1 MFKHLKLLLKKE
13 AEIKLPPNLTRAEK
27 KRIEEIKDR
36 VSKKRKVPVTA
47 QESIPFVKMYPS
59 GICKVDDSFYSGTIQ
74 FEDINYKAVKKEDK
88 TEFFEEWCS
97 FLNFF
102 DSSVRF
108 ELTYLNQKTDVKS
121 LEKILRIEHRE
132 DGLNEVRDEFNEM
145 LLKQLKKGHHGLT
158 RTKYLTF
165 GIHAASLKEAKAKL
179 KHIEEDILNNFKR
192 IKVEA
197 KTLNGKERLQVMH
210 AQFHLGS
217 DEKFYFD
224 WKWLASSGLNCKDFI
239 APSSFAFTKGRSFQ
253 VGGLYEAVSC
263 LSITAPEIS
272 DQMLTDLLNT
282 ESSQIVTMHVRSVE
296 QSEALKMVKR
306 IISEL
311 DKSKID
317 EQKKALRSGYDMD
330 ILPSD
335 LVSFGNDAKDL
346 FREIQNQNERMF
358 LLTFLVLN
366 TGRTEQ
372 ELENNIF
379 RTASIAQQK
388 NCNLIRLDYQQEQGL
403 MSHLPL
409 AKNLIPIHRG
419 LTTSSTAI
427 FVPFCTKE
435 LFQKEKG
442 AIYYGINCISK
453 NIILVDRKK
462 LKNPNALIVGTPGG
476 GKSMATKREII
487 HVFFVTGD
495 HIMITDPEDEYTPLV
510 ILFHGQVIKIS
521 PSSQD
526 YINPME
532 ISLDYAADENPIALK
547 VDFLFSFCELILD
560 RKNGLE
566 AVERTVIDRC
576 ARQIYQEFF
585 LDPKE
590 EKMPIL
596 EDLYDRLLEQEEPE
610 AHHVAKSL
618 EMYVHGTHNIFNHR
632 TNVNVTNRLVSF
644 NVKELGG
651 QLKKIGMLIIQD
663 YLWSRVGKNR
673 AQGISTRYYIDEM
686 HLLLKEPLT
695 AAYMV
700 EIWKRFRKWGGIPTG
715 ITQNIKDFLDGKEV
729 ENIFENSDFILMLSQ
744 GPEDKEILAKRLKL
758 SEEQLAFVTQASVG
772 QGLLFYGDVV
782 LPFEDQFP
790 TDTQLY
796 KIMTTK
802 LSETVPKVQPQVT
815 EGEQGV

>member
-1 MFKHLKLLLKKE
+1 M
-13 AEIKLPPNLTRAEK
+13 
-27 KRIEEIKDR
+27 
-36 VSKKRKVPVTA
+36 
-47 QESIPFVKMYPS
+47 
-59 GICKVDDSFYSGTIQ
+59 DDTFYSKTIQ
-74 FEDINYKAVKKEDK
+74 FDDINYQIIRQDDKKEL
-88 TEFFEEWCS
+88 FEEWCS

-102 DSSVRF
+102 DSSVHF
-108 ELTYLNQKTDVKS
+108 EFTFLNQAKDVKS
-121 LEKILRIEHRE
+121 FEKVLRIEHKE
-132 DGLNEVRDEFNEM
+132 DGLDNVRDEFSGM
-145 LLKQLKKGHHGLT
+145 LLKQLKKGNHGLT

-165 GIHAASLKEAKAKL
+165 GVSAGSLKEARAKL

-197 KTLNGKERLQVMH
+197 KILNGKERLEVMH
-210 AQFHLGS
+210 AQFHMGS
-217 DEKFYFD
+217 SEKFHFD

-239 APSSFAFTKGRSFQ
+239 APGSFAFTKGRSFQ
-253 VGGLYEAVSC
+253 VGGMYQAVSC

-272 DQMLTDLLNT
+272 DRMLTDLLNT
-282 ESSQIVTMHVRSVE
+282 ESPQIVTMHIRSVE

-358 LLTFLVLN
+358 LITFLILN

-379 RTASIAQQK
+379 RTASIVQQK

-403 MSHLPL
+403 MSSLPL
-409 AKNLIPIHRG
+409 ARNLIPIHRG

-427 FVPFCTKE
+427 FVPFCTRE

-442 AIYYGINCISK
+442 AVYYGINCISK
-453 NIILVDRKK
+453 NMILLDRKK

-487 HVFFVTGD
+487 HVFFVSD
-495 HIMITDPEDEYTPLV
+495 DYIMITDPEDEYTLLV
-510 ILFHGQVIKIS
+510 ILLGGQVIKIS
-521 PSSQD
+521 ASSPD
-526 YINPME
+526 HINPME
-532 ISLDYAADENPIALK
+532 ISLDYSADENPIALK
-547 VDFLFSFCELILD
+547 VDFLLSFCELILD
-560 RKNGLE
+560 RKTGLE
-566 AVERTVIDRC
+566 AVEKTVIDRC

-596 EDLYDRLLEQEEPE
+596 EDLYDRLLAQEEPE

-618 EMYVHGTHNIFNHR
+618 EMYVHGSQNIFNHR

-663 YLWSRVGKNR
+663 YLWGIVGKNR

-686 HLLLKEPLT
+686 HLLLKESQT

-715 ITQNIKDFLDGKEV
+715 ITQNIKDFLDSTEV

-744 GPEDKEILAKRLKL
+744 GPEDKEILAKKLNL
-758 SEEQLAFVTQASVG
+758 SEEQLTFVTQASVG
-772 QGLLFYGDVV
+772 QGLLFYGDVI

-796 KIMTTK
+796 RIMTTK
-802 LSETVPKVQPQVT
+802 LSETVQNAPDSVNEK
-815 EGEQGV
+815 